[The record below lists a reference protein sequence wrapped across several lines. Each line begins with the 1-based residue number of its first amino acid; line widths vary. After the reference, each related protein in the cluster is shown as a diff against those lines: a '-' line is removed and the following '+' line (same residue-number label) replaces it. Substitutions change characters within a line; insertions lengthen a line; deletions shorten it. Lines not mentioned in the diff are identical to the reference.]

1 MFIKKIEIINHIFF
15 HNFEIKSIK
24 MPYKYSFYLKNVHYN
39 KILDYCWYDD
49 LKKKL
54 DILEQNKIKI
64 NFSELNK
71 YLYDRMLYERG
82 KIYNFDDNKYSIEN
96 YMQIVSYNSLCK
108 GYEADD
114 EMSINKQIDFKF
126 INVMNDLSKKLEN
139 FSMTC

>member
-1 MFIKKIEIINHIFF
+1 
-15 HNFEIKSIK
+15 

-71 YLYDRMLYERG
+71 YLYDRMLYERCQ
-82 KIYNFDDNKYSIEN
+82 IYNFDDNKYSIEN
-96 YMQIVSYNSLCK
+96 YMQIVPYDPSCK
-108 GYEADD
+108 GYEGDD
-114 EMSINKQIDFKF
+114 EMNIPKQIDFNF
-126 INVMNDLSKKLEN
+126 VNIMNDLSKKLEN
-139 FSMTC
+139 FSLAY